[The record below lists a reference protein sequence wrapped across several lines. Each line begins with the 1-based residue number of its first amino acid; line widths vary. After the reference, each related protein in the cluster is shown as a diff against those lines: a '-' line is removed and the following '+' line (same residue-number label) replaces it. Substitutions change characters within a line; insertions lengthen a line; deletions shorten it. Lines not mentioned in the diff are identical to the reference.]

1 MKLKVRMLKNE
12 TVANRIEDFLKGSPI
27 NKATLEPA
35 TAVRLLRAALTVIK
49 NECVPFVKPE
59 ESSKPEEEPRLLTF
73 EELFTLP
80 VVQYGQDVWFEEW
93 LDDPES
99 RRLIPSSI
107 ECTPNEFFGAFF
119 DMTNYNTK
127 IPMGFRL
134 WIGGRPTREKQ
145 LAEPWEDP
153 ESDEKG
159 E

>member
-1 MKLKVRMLKNE
+1 MKLKVRMLRNE
-12 TVANRIEDFLKGSPI
+12 TVANRIEEFLKGNPI

-35 TAVRLLRAALTVIK
+35 TAVRLLRAALNVIK
-49 NECVPFVKPE
+49 KDCVPFSGQEK
-59 ESSKPEEEPRLLTF
+59 EPRLLTF

-134 WIGGRPTREKQ
+134 WIGGRPSREKQ

-153 ESDEKG
+153 EPDEKG